1 MMVVKQMLNRHRLVI
16 VAAMLA
22 LVTLA
27 CTCGGFSNVAELAGG
42 ALQGDDGEAGL
53 AAEEAGA
60 EPEAGA
66 EAAQEGGAD
75 QPAESD
81 AAGEPSDAGGSAPA
95 ESGESFVYK
104 GMEEDEYD
112 TLDSAVSITFEGTD
126 EQGQPVSVKIEGTVQ
141 IQRDP
146 LLMAMQYTTAEFEG
160 VDSPGVNLV
169 PGQGDNMT
177 FYVTTDTAYMEFSGL
192 CFAIPLEPG
201 DVSSEDFQ
209 GMIIDPEEYLD
220 PGANGEFEL
229 QFVGTETV
237 NGLETAHYRATNVQL
252 QDFDEAT
259 VDLWYS
265 SAENRIVR
273 MAMVGTGSG
282 EFGTGTMEMT
292 WDLLSVNEVVDI
304 TLPENCVEF
313 DIPETTE

>member
-1 MMVVKQMLNRHRLVI
+1 MVDKQMLDRRRLVI
-16 VAAMLA
+16 AAAVLA

-27 CTCGGFSNVAELAGG
+27 CTCGGLSNVAELAGG
-42 ALQGDDGEAGL
+42 ALQGDDSEAGL

-60 EPEAGA
+60 DAAQDAGA
-66 EAAQEGGAD
+66 E
-75 QPAESD
+75 
-81 AAGEPSDAGGSAPA
+81 AAGEPSDAGGSAPSA
-95 ESGESFVYK
+95 SGESFVYK

-141 IQRDP
+141 MQRDP
-146 LLMAMQYTTAEFEG
+146 LVMAMQYTTADFEG
-160 VDSPGVNLV
+160 LDAPGVNLV

-177 FYVTTDTAYMEFSGL
+177 FYVTTDSAYMEFGGL
-192 CFAIPLEPG
+192 CFAVPLDPG
-201 DVSSEDFQ
+201 DVGSQDFE
-209 GMIIDPEEYLD
+209 GMMIDPEKYLD
-220 PGANGEFEL
+220 PGANGELEL

-237 NGLETAHYRATNVQL
+237 NGLETEHYRATNVQL

-265 SAENRIVR
+265 SAENRIAR
-273 MAMVGTGSG
+273 MAMVGTGSH